1 MTRKLKLI
9 SKFIKSQY
17 QLQIGKQTIATQ
29 IFPNISRSK
38 GNQASKFG
46 QLIEY
51 NMGNI
56 FLAIICTTK
65 FGGKLVPDGFL
76 EIEIKHI
83 SGSTI

>member
-1 MTRKLKLI
+1 M
-9 SKFIKSQY
+9 KSQY

-65 FGGKLVPDGFL
+65 FGGN
-76 EIEIKHI
+76 
-83 SGSTI
+83 